1 MSSKTSS
8 RKGDMKEKLIEKEKN
23 KKKSNLI

>member
-8 RKGDMKEKLIEKEKN
+8 KKGDMKEKLLEKDKN